1 MYKILLVFL
10 FCYSTTCLAQSN
22 KTVITQDIPN
32 FWNAYDQIIQTKD
45 SLQQIELIQTLYIN
59 KGTEGLKEIMRVKR
73 YTPASYIK
81 AINSYPLF
89 WNSVRSNTLMAG
101 TYASNIETGI
111 EKLRKIYP
119 NCKPAKV
126 YFTIGALFTNGT
138 TVEGKVLVGSEL
150 AMADSKVITSEF
162 GKNLSHLP
170 AYFATNKL
178 DNLAFLNVH
187 EFIHTQQK
195 TTIGNSL
202 LAQTVLEGVAEYI
215 ATIALKTSSPNAQ
228 IAFGKLND
236 AKIKQAFVKE
246 MFSTNFDNWIWNSPD
261 NEFKMRDLA
270 YYVGYAIC
278 EKYYS
283 RAVDKKLAIKKMIE
297 LDYNNQD
304 ALIKFVE
311 ESAYF
316 EKPLSV
322 YKDEFEKSRPTIIK
336 IEPFANGQQ
345 DISANIKKVTLFFS
359 EPMSKNSSDFDI
371 GPLGDRNVMWL
382 QKRLGFSEDGL
393 SYSFEIRP
401 LESGKQYQLLV
412 TDAFLNKA
420 GIPLKPYLIDVK
432 TSK

>member
-1 MYKILLVFL
+1 MYKTLLVFL
-10 FCYSTTCLAQSN
+10 IFYSTTCLAQTN
-22 KTVITQDIPN
+22 KTVITEDIPN
-32 FWNAYDQIIQTKD
+32 FWIAYDQIIKTKD
-45 SLQQIELIQTLYIN
+45 SLKQIELIQTQYIN

-89 WNSVRSNTLMAG
+89 WNSVRNNTLKANIF
-101 TYASNIETGI
+101 ASNIERGI

-119 NCKPAKV
+119 TLKPAKI

-138 TVEGKVLVGSEL
+138 TVDDKVLIGSEL

-170 AYFATNKL
+170 AYFASNKL
-178 DNLAFLNVH
+178 NNLRFLNVH
-187 EFIHTQQK
+187 EYIHTQQK
-195 TTIGNSL
+195 TTIGNNL
-202 LAQTVLEGVAEYI
+202 LAQTILEGVAEYI
-215 ATIALKTSSPNAQ
+215 TSIALKTISPNEQ

-236 AKIKQAFVKE
+236 AKIKKAFVKE
-246 MFSTNFDNWIWNSPD
+246 IFSTNFDNWIWNSPD

-283 RAVDKKLAIKKMIE
+283 TAIDKKLAIKKMID

-304 ALIKFVE
+304 SLIKFVE
-311 ESAYF
+311 GSSYF

-322 YKDEFEKSRPTIIK
+322 YKEEFEKSRPKIIK
-336 IEPFANGQQ
+336 IEPFTNGQQ
-345 DISANIKKVTLFFS
+345 DISSDIKTVTLFFS

-371 GPLGDRNVMWL
+371 GPLGDKNVMWL
-382 QKRLGFSEDGL
+382 QKRIGFSENGL
-393 SYSFEIRP
+393 SFSFEIKP

-412 TDAFLNKA
+412 TDAFLNKS
-420 GIPLKPYLIDVK
+420 GVPLKPYLIDVK